1 MQKRGSRIISKYNY
15 IVHWL
20 PMC

>member
-1 MQKRGSRIISKYNY
+1 MQKRGSCIISKYNY